1 MPAVSSLLDTT
12 DNNEQTLNT
21 TGESS
26 GTTKVP
32 IAKKTVTKQST
43 KQPQTRVVKA
53 KDFDLEIAQ
62 LVYRGVESILEK
74 DEFDIFATKSKKIF
88 DLKITKINTDIEK
101 MIKLNVN
108 AKADEKKFL
117 TGLAKLKKEND
128 KKIAVLREKLL

>member
-12 DNNEQTLNT
+12 KENEQTLNT

-26 GTTKVP
+26 RTTKVSNV
-32 IAKKTVTKQST
+32 KKVVEKRLTKPLEPKVMKS
-43 KQPQTRVVKA
+43 